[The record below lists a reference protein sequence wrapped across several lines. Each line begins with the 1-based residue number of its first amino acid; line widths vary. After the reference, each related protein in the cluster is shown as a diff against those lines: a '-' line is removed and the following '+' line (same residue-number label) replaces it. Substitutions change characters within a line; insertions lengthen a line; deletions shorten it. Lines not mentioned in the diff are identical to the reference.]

1 MAAPTEVP
9 YAPDY
14 ASYNWT
20 GAPADY
26 SLTTNVDLGGDSR
39 IENLNK
45 WYQSG
50 DQAYII
56 VASAMVMV
64 MVPGLGFLYS
74 GLARRKS
81 ALSMIWACMGSF
93 SVITFQWYFWGY
105 SLAFSPTATN
115 GFIGDLENF
124 GLMKLLGAPSPGSPL
139 IPGLLYAFY
148 QMQFCAV
155 TAAIVMG
162 AVAERG
168 RLLPAMVFTFIWA
181 TIVYCPLACWA
192 WNVNGWGYAY
202 GVMDYAGGGPVEIGS
217 GLSALAYSMVLG
229 RRQERMMLN
238 FRPHNVSLILLGT
251 AFLWFGWLGFNG
263 GSAFGANLRATMACW
278 NSNIAASFAAI
289 AWVLLD
295 FRLARKWSMVGWCS
309 GTISGLVA
317 ATPASGFITPWAS
330 VVLGIV
336 TGIVCNYATKV
347 KYWIKIDDSMD
358 VFAEH
363 GVAGIIGLLF
373 NALFASDDIIGL
385 DGVNTGSTN
394 PTTGT
399 AQGGWIIHNYRQF
412 YIQLAYIIAACAYA
426 FVVSAIIAY
435 LINITPGLHLR
446 ASEEAELLGMDD
458 DQLGEFAYDYVE
470 VRRDYLA
477 WTPQKA
483 AQLEDGHEIPHADRY
498 GIEAHSTMIDG
509 HTPEDK
515 RSEDIIEA
523 QDSSMHM
530 TSEHHHHTMTTSSQ
544 LPPAPRQVAEQNPPN
559 TGRAVIDE
567 EKAL

>member
-1 MAAPTEVP
+1 MSSSTGQAP
-9 YAPDY
+9 YAPGY

-26 SLTTNVDLGGDSR
+26 SLTTNAELGGDSH

-81 ALSMIWACMGSF
+81 ALSMIWACMGSM
-93 SVITFQWYFWGY
+93 SVVTFQWYFWGY

-115 GFIGDLENF
+115 GFIGNLHSF
-124 GLMKLLGAPSPGSPL
+124 GLMNTLGAPSPGSPL
-139 IPGLLYAFY
+139 VPELLYAFY

-168 RLLPAMVFTFIWA
+168 RLLPAMVFTFLWA

-251 AFLWFGWLGFNG
+251 VFLWFGWLGFNG
-263 GSAFGANLRATMACW
+263 GSSFGANLRATMACW
-278 NSNIAASFAAI
+278 NSNIAATFAAI

-295 FRLARKWSMVGWCS
+295 WRLARKWSMVGWCS

-330 VVLGIV
+330 VILGIV

-363 GVAGIIGLLF
+363 GVAGIIGLLA
-373 NALFASDDIIGL
+373 NALFASDAIIGL
-385 DGVNTGSTN
+385 DGVNIGM
-394 PTTGT
+394 P
-399 AQGGWIIHNYRQF
+399 GGWITHNYRQL
-412 YIQLAYIIAACAYA
+412 YIQVAYIVAACGYA
-426 FVVSAIIAY
+426 FVMSAIIAY
-435 LINITPGLHLR
+435 LINITPGLKLR

-483 AQLEDGHEIPHADRY
+483 AQLADGHEIPHADRY
-498 GIEAHSTMIDG
+498 GIEAHSTMLEAP
-509 HTPEDK
+509 TPEAK
-515 RSEDIIEA
+515 RSQEIIEA
-523 QDSSMHM
+523 NNYNNYSS
-530 TSEHHHHTMTTSSQ
+530 SNGI
-544 LPPAPRQVAEQNPPN
+544 PPAPRQAVAEQQQHSPDQGPP
-559 TGRAVIDE
+559 VVE
-567 EKAL
+567 SEKTE

>member
-1 MAAPTEVP
+1 MSTFNGNAPYDP
-9 YAPDY
+9 NY

-20 GAPADY
+20 GAPANY
-26 SLTTNVDLGGDSR
+26 ALTTDDALGGDPR
-39 IENLNK
+39 TENLNK
-45 WYQSG
+45 WFQSG

-56 VASAMVMV
+56 VASAMVLV

-81 ALSMIWACMGSF
+81 ALSMIWACMGSM

-115 GFIGDLENF
+115 GFIGDLHFF
-124 GLMKLLGAPSPGSPL
+124 GLMNTLGAPSPGSPL

-181 TIVYCPLACWA
+181 TIVYCPIACWA
-192 WNVNGWGYAY
+192 WNVNGWGFRY

-251 AFLWFGWLGFNG
+251 VFLWFGWLGFNG
-263 GSAFGANLRATMACW
+263 GSSLGANLRATMACW
-278 NSNIAASFAAI
+278 NSNLAAAFAAI
-289 AWVLLD
+289 TWVVLD
-295 FRLARKWSMVGWCS
+295 WRLARKWSMVGWCS

-330 VVLGIV
+330 VIMGIV
-336 TGIVCNYATKV
+336 TGVVCNYSTKV

-363 GVAGIIGLLF
+363 AMAGIIGLLF
-373 NALFASDDIIGL
+373 NALFGTDAVVYL
-385 DGVNTGSTN
+385 DGVNVGVTNPNTGSN
-394 PTTGT
+394 I
-399 AQGGWIIHNYRQF
+399 GGWLIHNYRQL
-412 YIQLAYIIAACAYA
+412 YIQVAYIVAVCGYS
-426 FVVSAIIAY
+426 FVVSALIAFA
-435 LINITPGLHLR
+435 IDRTPGLKLR

-477 WTPQKA
+477 WTPQKT

-498 GIEAHSTMIDG
+498 GIGEHSEMLEYR
-509 HTPEDK
+509 TPTENASKESEEDRENHRK
-515 RSEDIIEA
+515 P
-523 QDSSMHM
+523 
-530 TSEHHHHTMTTSSQ
+530 
-544 LPPAPRQVAEQNPPN
+544 LPPAPRQVAEQDPL
-559 TGRAVIDE
+559 GEDQLG
-567 EKAL
+567 EKLD

>member
-1 MAAPTEVP
+1 MSSFAGTAP

-20 GAPADY
+20 GAPSNYAL
-26 SLTTNVDLGGDSR
+26 STNPELGGNSHT
-39 IENLNK
+39 ENLNK

-56 VASAMVMV
+56 VASAMVLV

-81 ALSMIWACMGSF
+81 ALSMIWACMGSM
-93 SVITFQWYFWGY
+93 SVVIFQWYFWGY

-115 GFIGDLENF
+115 GFIGDLHYF
-124 GLMKLLGAPSPGSPL
+124 GLMNTLGAPSPGSPL
-139 IPGLLYAFY
+139 VPGLLYSFY

-192 WNVNGWGYAY
+192 WNVNGWGYKY

-251 AFLWFGWLGFNG
+251 VFLWFGWLGFNG

-278 NSNIAASFAAI
+278 NSNLAASFAAI

-295 FRLARKWSMVGWCS
+295 WRLARKWSMVGWCS

-317 ATPASGFITPWAS
+317 ATPASGFITPWGS
-330 VVLGIV
+330 VVLGVV
-336 TGIVCNYATKV
+336 TGVVCNYATKV
-347 KYWIKIDDSMD
+347 KYWIRIDDSMD

-363 GVAGIIGLLF
+363 GVAGIIGLIF
-373 NALFASDDIIGL
+373 NAFFGTDAIVGL
-385 DGVNTGSTN
+385 DGVNVGAEN

-399 AQGGWIIHNYRQF
+399 KVGGWLIHNYRQL
-412 YIQLAYIIAACAYA
+412 YIQIAYVVATCGYA
-426 FVVSAIIAY
+426 FVMSAIIAY
-435 LINITPGLHLR
+435 VINLTPGLKLR

-477 WTPQKA
+477 WTPQKT

-498 GIEAHSTMIDG
+498 GIGAHSEMLEG
-509 HTPEDK
+509 HTPEGASK
-515 RSEDIIEA
+515 HSEDDDESHG
-523 QDSSMHM
+523 Q
-530 TSEHHHHTMTTSSQ
+530 
-544 LPPAPRQVAEQNPPN
+544 PAEMQSTPRAVAEHRSA
-559 TGRAVIDE
+559 GEGKAVVDE
-567 EKAL
+567 EKTA